1 MRYYTC
7 FRKGSVSEYFWEGNT
22 RSYLDVKGMTGGIVI
37 VPDAEL
43 VVLEVP
49 TSEGRDVEVLGKV
62 EGGDVASEDAEVWE
76 VTVVAV
82 ETVDDTVELVDETN
96 GPFSR
101 LITLS
106 SKVIDPP
113 RPNSPP
119 FEMAPVFKV
128 IEAAAR
134 MFPAKTLVTP
144 SVAEDPTCQ

>member
-1 MRYYTC
+1 MP
-7 FRKGSVSEYFWEGNT
+7 N
-22 RSYLDVKGMTGGIVI
+22 
-37 VPDAEL
+37 AEL
-43 VVLEVP
+43 VVLGLP
-49 TSEGRDVEVLGKV
+49 TSDGRDVEVLGRL
-62 EGGDVASEDAEVWE
+62 EGCDVASEDEKVWE

-82 ETVDDTVELVDETN
+82 ESIDDTVELVDETN
-96 GPFSR
+96 GQFLR
-101 LITLS
+101 WITLS

-119 FEMAPVFKV
+119 LEKAPVFKV